1 MKRRPARQS
10 RDAARPHLNPKL
22 TAIAKEMEALDIKEM
37 ASCLWSK
44 WSDLNEGELKQLSKY
59 FKTLVARLHGEL
71 ERRARFH

>member
-1 MKRRPARQS
+1 MKRTPARQL
-10 RDAARPHLNPKL
+10 RDAAHPRLNPKL
-22 TAIAKEMEALDIKEM
+22 TAIAKEMEALDINAM

-71 ERRARFH
+71 EGRARLH